1 MSTPH
6 DGPAKAGRH
15 VLSKAGHH
23 VPANDALSLPMIAFR
38 GLWDKFAAPLTPEA
52 ICRSY
57 SRGVPSLVRCADE
70 ADVRSALDV
79 LSIADVNR
87 GPQPILLVFDGSP
100 SIVVPQ
106 IPSDVSTEVFA
117 IDGSA
122 LFDRTYPI
130 YRWLDDSWFAM
141 GSYVPIA
148 AYLRGLTAD
157 DLAVEG
163 DESLVVMFESVNVI
177 DDVRLSPSPE
187 ELNDDAVYASVRSL
201 VGATADVFRVSDL
214 VELDWLHQRIREAA

>member
-1 MSTPH
+1 MPMPP

-15 VLSKAGHH
+15 APPL
-23 VPANDALSLPMIAFR
+23 DALSLPMVAFR

-70 ADVRSALDV
+70 ADLRIALEV
-79 LSIADVNR
+79 LSSDECNR
-87 GPQPILLVFDGSP
+87 GLRPILLVFDGSP
-100 SIVVPQ
+100 SIVVPH
-106 IPSDVSTEVFA
+106 IPAAVSPDVFA

-130 YRWLDDSWFAM
+130 YQWIDGAWSAV

-157 DLAVEG
+157 DLAVDGE
-163 DESLVVMFESVNVI
+163 ETLVVMFESVNVI

-187 ELNDDAVYASVRSL
+187 GLNDDAVYASVRSL
-201 VGATADVFRVSDL
+201 VVATAEVFRVSDL
-214 VELDWLHQRIREAA
+214 VELDWLHQRTREAA

>member
-1 MSTPH
+1 VTSASPH
-6 DGPAKAGRH
+6 NPAKAG
-15 VLSKAGHH
+15 SH

-70 ADVRSALDV
+70 ADVRSALEV
-79 LSIADVNR
+79 LSTAEVNR

-100 SIVVPQ
+100 SIVVPE
-106 IPSDVSTEVFA
+106 IPSDVTVGVLA

-130 YRWLDDSWFAM
+130 YRWLGDSWFAV

-148 AYLRGLTAD
+148 AYLRGLAAD
-157 DLAVEG
+157 DLAVAG
-163 DESLVVMFESVNVI
+163 DDTWVVMFESVNVI

-187 ELNDDAVYASVRSL
+187 GLNDDAVYASVRSL
-201 VGATADVFRVSDL
+201 VGATAEVFRVSDL
-214 VELDWLHQRIREAA
+214 VELDWLQQRIREAA

>member
-1 MSTPH
+1 
-6 DGPAKAGRH
+6 
-15 VLSKAGHH
+15 
-23 VPANDALSLPMIAFR
+23 MIAFR

-70 ADVRSALDV
+70 ADVHSALDV
-79 LSIADVNR
+79 LSSGECNR
-87 GPQPILLVFDGSP
+87 GHQPILLVFDGSP
-100 SIVVPQ
+100 SIVVSL
-106 IPSDVSTEVFA
+106 IPADVSPDVFA

-130 YRWLDDSWFAM
+130 YRWIDGAWSAI

-157 DLAVEG
+157 DLAVDGEAT
-163 DESLVVMFESVNVI
+163 LVVMFESVNVI

-187 ELNDDAVYASVRSL
+187 GLNDDAVYASVRSL

-214 VELDWLHQRIREAA
+214 VELDWLQQRIREAA

>member
-1 MSTPH
+1 VTQTVHRPAEAAHDVSPH
-6 DGPAKAGRH
+6 GQ
-15 VLSKAGHH
+15 
-23 VPANDALSLPMIAFR
+23 DALSLPMIAFR

-70 ADVRSALDV
+70 ADLRNALEV
-79 LSIADVNR
+79 LSSDECNR
-87 GPQPILLVFDGSP
+87 GLRPILLVFDGSP
-100 SIVVPQ
+100 SIVVPH
-106 IPSDVSTEVFA
+106 IPAAVLPDVFA

-130 YRWLDDSWFAM
+130 YQWIDGAWSAI

-157 DLAVEG
+157 DLAVDGE
-163 DESLVVMFESVNVI
+163 ETLVVMFESVNVI
-177 DDVRLSPSPE
+177 GDVRLSPSPE
-187 ELNDDAVYASVRSL
+187 GLNDDAVYASVRSL
-201 VGATADVFRVSDL
+201 VGATAEVFRVSDL

>member
-1 MSTPH
+1 MTT
-6 DGPAKAGRH
+6 R
-15 VLSKAGHH
+15 
-23 VPANDALSLPMIAFR
+23 DALDLPMIAFR

-70 ADVRSALDV
+70 ADLRSALEI
-79 LSIADVNR
+79 LSSGECNR
-87 GPQPILLVFDGSP
+87 RLQPILLVFDGSP
-100 SIVVPQ
+100 SIVVPH
-106 IPSDVSTEVFA
+106 IPANVSPEVFA

-130 YRWLDDSWFAM
+130 YRWIDGAWSAI

-148 AYLRGLTAD
+148 AYLRGLTAHD
-157 DLAVEG
+157 FAVDGE
-163 DESLVVMFESVNVI
+163 ETLVVMFESVNVI

-187 ELNDDAVYASVRSL
+187 GLNDDAVYASVRSL
-201 VGATADVFRVSDL
+201 VGATAEVFRVSDL
-214 VELDWLHQRIREAA
+214 VELDWLRQRIREAA

>member
-1 MSTPH
+1 
-6 DGPAKAGRH
+6 
-15 VLSKAGHH
+15 
-23 VPANDALSLPMIAFR
+23 MIAFR

-79 LSIADVNR
+79 LSSDECNR
-87 GPQPILLVFDGSP
+87 GRQPILLVFDGSP
-100 SIVVPQ
+100 SIVVSL
-106 IPSDVSTEVFA
+106 IPADVSPDVFA

-130 YRWLDDSWFAM
+130 YRWIDGAWSAI

-157 DLAVEG
+157 DLAVDGEAT
-163 DESLVVMFESVNVI
+163 LVVMFESVNVI

-187 ELNDDAVYASVRSL
+187 GLNDDAVYASVRSL

-214 VELDWLHQRIREAA
+214 VELDWLQQRIREAA